1 MMGESGEILAG
12 KLEDLPVLAM
22 GDQGGT
28 EKRIVFGP
36 GRFWDDYVARFFTT
50 HPGSSTPFHEHDWP
64 HYILILE
71 GNARAVIVGNSYE
84 LSAGSWAYVPP
95 NTEHVFQNT
104 GEGPLKFIC
113 IVPKKGDTYW
123 IDNKGSC

>member
-1 MMGESGEILAG
+1 MDENAAG
-12 KLEDLPVLAM
+12 IFAGRLEDLPVLPI
-22 GDQGGT
+22 DDHGGT

-36 GRFWDDYVARFFTT
+36 GRFWEDYVARFFTT
-50 HPGSSTPFHEHDWP
+50 HPGSATPFHSHDWP
-64 HYILILE
+64 HYILVLE
-71 GNARAVIVGNSYE
+71 GSARAVIVGKTYE
-84 LSAGSWAYVPP
+84 LFAGSWAYVPP